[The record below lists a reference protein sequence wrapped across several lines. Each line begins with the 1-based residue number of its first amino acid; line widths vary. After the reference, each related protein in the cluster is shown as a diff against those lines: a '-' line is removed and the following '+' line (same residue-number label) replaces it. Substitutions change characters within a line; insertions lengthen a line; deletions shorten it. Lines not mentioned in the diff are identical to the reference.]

1 MNYPSPHAYS
11 EALQLGSLAI
21 LDPHL
26 RTGRVET
33 DSFDL
38 PFGRTGSFAITFKIA
53 YGGAYYAF
61 RCFLQNRAT
70 IHERYDAISE
80 YLRNNSLPYFVDFTY
95 LDEGI
100 RVDNSTYPT
109 VRMSWAQ
116 GTPFGLYV
124 QDHHRDVARM
134 RALHQQIQ
142 DMAQALNDADLAHGD
157 IQGGNLLVNP
167 TGEVTLVDYDGMYV
181 PSIANL
187 GAIETG
193 HPNFQHPARA
203 DRKPFDS
210 DVDRF
215 SLALLHTV
223 LSALIEDPSLWERL
237 NADPDRILI
246 GADDLA
252 APFSSPAFAALT
264 VLPTSGTYA
273 KSLQAIASAPYDKI
287 PAFQDFV
294 KHRNIPAAQPATGT
308 SRPRSGGVGA
318 GGSMPWYAEYAET
331 NDVDAK
337 IPDSLGAYNATTQ
350 VMDASAI
357 DQWARERPWNVELI
371 GQIARVDVGESGRE
385 LPYARLVLCD
395 GDPELTVDIWTEG
408 MRRFAEQGITVD
420 ETWASQWVSVV
431 GSIQGPIGSPSGE
444 RYSLTVTQPTRLER
458 INAQQARWRLA
469 SQTSTA
475 TDSTSLSGTKR
486 NADALGG
493 LSGEPKKPT
502 ASQRPATA
510 SSPAAPPATG
520 KQGGLSGTAIFW
532 IIVAGI
538 ASFLL
543 LTFIV
548 LLGAG
553 VIVLSSG
560 GAPGGSQGTGGDF
573 AGADANEVLYETCFQ
588 VDGER
593 FCSDGRT
600 WVYDTCWRGDVSE
613 FTSLKLQ
620 RRNIDDAWVPAQNI
634 VAVKNDCEPGYP
646 WMIRFERNLRQV
658 GTYEYRIFNTNL
670 DAPLDLIEV
679 DVREKE

>member
-61 RCFLQNRAT
+61 RCFLQNRST

-80 YLRNNSLPYFVDFTY
+80 HLQNNSLPYFVDFTY

-100 RVDNSTYPT
+100 RVNDSTYPT

-116 GTPFGLYV
+116 GTPLGLYV
-124 QDHHRDVARM
+124 QDHHRDVTRM

-142 DMAQALNDADLAHGD
+142 DMAQALSDSNLAHGD
-157 IQGGNLLVNP
+157 IQGGNILVNP

-210 DVDRF
+210 NVDRF

-273 KSLQAIASAPYDKI
+273 KSLQAIASAPYDTI

-294 KHRNIPAAQPATGT
+294 NHRNIPAAQPATGT
-308 SRPRSGGVGA
+308 TRPRSGGVG
-318 GGSMPWYAEYAET
+318 GGGPVPWYTEYAEAGEV
-331 NDVDAK
+331 NAK
-337 IPDSLGAYNATTQ
+337 MPGSLGTYTPTTP
-350 VMDASAI
+350 VMDASNAG
-357 DQWARERPWNVELI
+357 QWAEDRPWNVELI
-371 GQIARVDVGESGRE
+371 GQIARVDVGQSGRE

-395 GDPELTVDIWTEG
+395 GDPELTVDIWAEG

-420 ETWASQWVSVV
+420 KSWSSQWVSVV
-431 GSIQGPIGSPSGE
+431 GSIQGPIGSPKGQ
-444 RYSLTVTQPTRLER
+444 RYSLTVTQPKSLER

-469 SQTSTA
+469 SATSTGTA
-475 TDSTSLSGTKR
+475 AANSSGAKR

-493 LSGEPKKPT
+493 LSGEPQKPT

-510 SSPAAPPATG
+510 SSPPASSVPS
-520 KQGGLSGTAIFW
+520 KQGGLSAAKTFW

-538 ASFLL
+538 ASVIL

-548 LLGAG
+548 LLATGG
-553 VIVLSSG
+553 IVLSSSSASRDDQ
-560 GAPGGSQGTGGDF
+560 GAGGDL
-573 AGADANEVLYETCFQ
+573 AGTESNEVLYETCFQ
-588 VDGER
+588 GEGER
-593 FCSDGRT
+593 VCSEGRI
-600 WVYDTCWRGDVSE
+600 WMYYSCWQGDASD
-613 FTSLKLQ
+613 FASLELQ
-620 RRNIDDAWVPAQNI
+620 RKNINDAWVRAQNI
-634 VAVKNDCEPGYP
+634 VAVKNDCEPGFP
-646 WMIRFERNLRQV
+646 WTIKFERDLRRV
-658 GTYEYRIFNTNL
+658 GTFDYRIFNTFFGDSL
-670 DAPLDLIEV
+670 EFIQV
-679 DVREKE
+679 SVQEK